1 MNVHKQKAIPG
12 YSLYSYNLITKKVKF
27 VSKEEFTPEEIESGV
42 EKYYT
47 FFSGQ
52 VIYKQEKSRQEAKKK
67 FNQFIAHKFQNQLT
81 IVKWNT
87 KHSTTPLLT
96 TGSLIW
102 QQTETPT
109 YTRGKETY
117 IGSVLPVDIFQ
128 SSDLWHGFQEGL
140 TIVKTF

>member
-81 IVKWNT
+81 IVK
-87 KHSTTPLLT
+87 
-96 TGSLIW
+96 
-102 QQTETPT
+102 
-109 YTRGKETY
+109 
-117 IGSVLPVDIFQ
+117 
-128 SSDLWHGFQEGL
+128 
-140 TIVKTF
+140 